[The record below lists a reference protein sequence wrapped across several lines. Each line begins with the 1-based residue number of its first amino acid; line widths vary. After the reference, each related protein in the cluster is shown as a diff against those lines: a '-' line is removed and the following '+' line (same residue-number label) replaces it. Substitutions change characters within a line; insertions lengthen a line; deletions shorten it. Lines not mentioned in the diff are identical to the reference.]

1 MKRLIM
7 FTLAIM
13 YGVVCADC
21 FAKKPK
27 NNHREMSQIDS
38 IRHEMELRQKARETD
53 SAFLAEMQKELER
66 ERILDSIQKQ
76 RMREPEPLPIID
88 YEKFVTPCQ
97 EEAQSTEEY
106 FAALGISEN
115 EIMAQEAIM
124 KATRNAQ
131 LELLILMGKDELAVE
146 KMEQVC
152 RKVFRDSFGTWNAYV
167 ALRYPKKNYNTEQA
181 ETPSK

>member
-1 MKRLIM
+1 MKRLTLC
-7 FTLAIM
+7 TLAIM
-13 YGVVCADC
+13 CGVVCADC
-21 FAKKPK
+21 YAKKPK
-27 NNHREMSQIDS
+27 KNHKDEMSQIDS
-38 IRHEMELRQKARETD
+38 IRHELELRQKARETD
-53 SAFLAEMQKELER
+53 SAFIVEMQKELER

-76 RMREPEPLPIID
+76 SMRKPKPLPIMD
-88 YEKFVTPCQ
+88 YEEFVIPCQ

-115 EIMAQEAIM
+115 EIGASEAIM

-131 LELLILMGKDELAVE
+131 LELLKLISENEMAVE

-152 RKVFRDSFGTWNAYV
+152 HQVFRDSKGTWNAYV
-167 ALRYPKKNYNTEQA
+167 ALRYSKNHTEKA

>member
-1 MKRLIM
+1 MKRLILC
-7 FTLAIM
+7 TLAIM
-13 YGVVCADC
+13 CGIVCADC
-21 FAKKPK
+21 FARKPK
-27 NNHREMSQIDS
+27 KNHREEMSQNDS
-38 IRHEMELRQKARETD
+38 IRHELELRQKARETD
-53 SAFLAEMQKELER
+53 SVFLSEMQKELER

-76 RMREPEPLPIID
+76 RMREPKPLPIMD
-88 YEKFVTPCQ
+88 YEEFVIPCQ

-115 EIMAQEAIM
+115 DMRAQDAIM

-131 LELLILMGKDELAVE
+131 LELLKLIGENEMAVE

-152 RKVFRDSFGTWNAYV
+152 RQVYRDSKGTWNAFV
-167 ALRYPKKNYNTEQA
+167 ALRYPKNHTEKA